1 MAELTTIA
9 RPYAKAAFQYALESN
24 ALDSW
29 SKALAK
35 LALIASDAQVKAL
48 LLKPDLTTA
57 KKVDFFASVSDEPLN
72 EAQKNL
78 LTQLADNKRLET
90 LPAIFVLFEDF
101 LAEQQKTVDVDVA
114 SPFPLKDEEIQK
126 LVASLK
132 TRLGREIRLQS
143 TIDESLIGGV
153 VIHAGDMVIDASVKG
168 KLAKLKNE
176 LNT

>member
-9 RPYAKAAFQYALESN
+9 RPYAKAAFQYALENN

-29 SKALAK
+29 SKSLAQ
-35 LALIASDAQVKAL
+35 LALIASDTSVKAL
-48 LLKPDLTTA
+48 LLKPDFTTD
-57 KKVDFFASVSDEPLN
+57 KKVAFFASVGDVNLN

-90 LPAIFVLFEDF
+90 LPAIYALFEAYMAD
-101 LAEQQKTVDVDVA
+101 QQKTVDVDVS
-114 SPFPLKDEEIQK
+114 SPFPLSDEDVRK

-132 TRLGREIRLQS
+132 SRLGREVKLKS

-153 VIHAGDMVIDASVKG
+153 LIHAGDMVIDASVKG

>member
-9 RPYAKAAFQYALESN
+9 RPYAKAAFQYALENSALESWSN
-24 ALDSW
+24 AL
-29 SKALAK
+29 AQ
-35 LALIASDAQVKAL
+35 LALVASDASVKAL
-48 LLKPDLTTA
+48 LLKPDLTTE
-57 KKVDFFASVSDEPLN
+57 KKVAFFASVGNQALN

-90 LPAIFVLFEDF
+90 LPAIYVLFEAF
-101 LAEQQKTVDVDVA
+101 LAEQQKTIDVDVS
-114 SPFPLKDEEIQK
+114 SPFPLTDEEVQK

-132 TRLGREIRLQS
+132 TRFDREVKLQS
-143 TIDESLIGGV
+143 KIDKSLIGGV

>member
-9 RPYAKAAFQYALESN
+9 RPYAKAAFQHALENNALES
-24 ALDSW
+24 W
-29 SKALAK
+29 SKTLAQ

-48 LLKPDLTTA
+48 LLKPDLTSA
-57 KKVDFFASVSDEPLN
+57 KKVAFFASVSDQAIN
-72 EAQKNL
+72 DAQKNL
-78 LTQLADNKRLET
+78 LTQLADNKRLGT
-90 LPAIFVLFEDF
+90 LPAIYILFEGF
-101 LAEQQKTVDVDVA
+101 LAEQQKTVDVDVSSA
-114 SPFPLKDEEIQK
+114 FPLKDEEVQK

-132 TRLGREIRLQS
+132 TRLGREVRLQS
-143 TIDESLIGGV
+143 KIDESLIGGV